1 MPAAPLPRDEARRL
15 ASLRGLNVLD
25 TPPDGA
31 LDAIADA
38 AAHLCRA
45 PIALISL
52 VDEGRQWFKSNIG
65 LPGITEMSR
74 DVAFC
79 AHTILGDD
87 ILEVED
93 AAADPRFAN
102 NILVL
107 GEPYIR
113 GYAGVPL
120 ILSDGSRVG
129 SLCMI
134 DRRPRRLDEW
144 QREVLLK
151 LARAAACALE
161 QRAVLQKQAQAVRR
175 LPESEEFL
183 ERTGQLAGVG
193 GWALE
198 VATNKITWTSETY
211 RIHGLETSYV
221 PTVESAIGFYAP
233 EARPVI
239 EAAIANAGRTGAGW
253 DLELPFIRADGRR
266 IWVRAVGNVTLQ
278 DGMPVRM
285 AGAFQDITE
294 RVERTEALRA
304 AQERVTLA
312 TESAQI
318 GIWEWNLITGEK
330 IWSPLM
336 FQLYGMPPG
345 EVPATVAAWRAR
357 LHAEDRDRATQALVD
372 AIAGRRPYD
381 TEFRVLWD
389 DGSMHYLRG
398 AGTVSFDNAGKP
410 VRMVGATW
418 DVTESRVLAAALATG
433 NELLQVT
440 LQSIGDGVI
449 TTDGAGCVVWMNP
462 VAEQLTGWA
471 ADAAAGRPLQEV
483 FRIFNEETHLPAP
496 NPVDLCLAEGRIVGL
511 ANHTILVSRHGDE
524 YGIED
529 SAAPIRGRGGE
540 MLGVVLVFHDVTT
553 QRRITSE
560 MKHRAT
566 HDALTGLL
574 NRTEFEVRLR
584 YMLHKASAD
593 ERQSAMLFIDLD
605 QFKLV
610 NDTCGHHAGDLLLK
624 EVARVMMDLVRSSDC
639 VARLGGD
646 EFAVLL
652 DRCTVEQAAAVAQ
665 KLCDRM
671 EDFRFTHGGQ
681 RFRLGTSIGLV
692 PVDGR
697 WQDISGI
704 MQAADA
710 CCYAAKEEGRNRVH
724 VWSDRDQ
731 AVTARHG
738 EAQWAG
744 KLAQALDD
752 DLFVL
757 FAQKIH
763 RLHAAPHDAQGV
775 HAEVLLRMVGTDGK
789 LYAPGA
795 FLPAAERFHM
805 ISRIDRWVLDR
816 AIGWMNA
823 LPDPC
828 VIDMLAVN
836 ISGQSIGDAAFQIWV
851 INRLADAGP
860 RICHRLCLEITETA
874 VVTSLTDAARFIE
887 QVRRAGVR
895 VALDDFGAGAS
906 SFGYLKSLQ
915 VDYLKIDGQFVS
927 NLISDALD
935 EAAVRS
941 FVDVA
946 GVIGL
951 RTIAEFVDSEPL
963 IAKLKTMGVNYA
975 QGYLMHR
982 PVPIDE
988 LFEQVG

>member
-183 ERTGQLAGVG
+183 ERTGRLAGVG

>member
-1 MPAAPLPRDEARRL
+1 
-15 ASLRGLNVLD
+15 
-25 TPPDGA
+25 
-31 LDAIADA
+31 
-38 AAHLCRA
+38 
-45 PIALISL
+45 
-52 VDEGRQWFKSNIG
+52 
-65 LPGITEMSR
+65 
-74 DVAFC
+74 
-79 AHTILGDD
+79 
-87 ILEVED
+87 
-93 AAADPRFAN
+93 
-102 NILVL
+102 
-107 GEPYIR
+107 
-113 GYAGVPL
+113 
-120 ILSDGSRVG
+120 
-129 SLCMI
+129 
-134 DRRPRRLDEW
+134 
-144 QREVLLK
+144 
-151 LARAAACALE
+151 
-161 QRAVLQKQAQAVRR
+161 
-175 LPESEEFL
+175 
-183 ERTGQLAGVG
+183 
-193 GWALE
+193 
-198 VATNKITWTSETY
+198 
-211 RIHGLETSYV
+211 
-221 PTVESAIGFYAP
+221 
-233 EARPVI
+233 
-239 EAAIANAGRTGAGW
+239 
-253 DLELPFIRADGRR
+253 
-266 IWVRAVGNVTLQ
+266 
-278 DGMPVRM
+278 
-285 AGAFQDITE
+285 
-294 RVERTEALRA
+294 
-304 AQERVTLA
+304 
-312 TESAQI
+312 
-318 GIWEWNLITGEK
+318 
-330 IWSPLM
+330 
-336 FQLYGMPPG
+336 
-345 EVPATVAAWRAR
+345 
-357 LHAEDRDRATQALVD
+357 
-372 AIAGRRPYD
+372 
-381 TEFRVLWD
+381 
-389 DGSMHYLRG
+389 
-398 AGTVSFDNAGKP
+398 
-410 VRMVGATW
+410 
-418 DVTESRVLAAALATG
+418 
-433 NELLQVT
+433 
-440 LQSIGDGVI
+440 
-449 TTDGAGCVVWMNP
+449 
-462 VAEQLTGWA
+462 
-471 ADAAAGRPLQEV
+471 
-483 FRIFNEETHLPAP
+483 
-496 NPVDLCLAEGRIVGL
+496 
-511 ANHTILVSRHGDE
+511 
-524 YGIED
+524 
-529 SAAPIRGRGGE
+529 
-540 MLGVVLVFHDVTT
+540 
-553 QRRITSE
+553 
-560 MKHRAT
+560 
-566 HDALTGLL
+566 
-574 NRTEFEVRLR
+574 
-584 YMLHKASAD
+584 
-593 ERQSAMLFIDLD
+593 
-605 QFKLV
+605 
-610 NDTCGHHAGDLLLK
+610 
-624 EVARVMMDLVRSSDC
+624 

-951 RTIAEFVDSEPL
+951 RTIAEFVACEERL
-963 IAKLKTMGVNYA
+963 T
-975 QGYLMHR
+975 H
-982 PVPIDE
+982 
-988 LFEQVG
+988 

>member
-1 MPAAPLPRDEARRL
+1 
-15 ASLRGLNVLD
+15 
-25 TPPDGA
+25 
-31 LDAIADA
+31 
-38 AAHLCRA
+38 
-45 PIALISL
+45 
-52 VDEGRQWFKSNIG
+52 
-65 LPGITEMSR
+65 
-74 DVAFC
+74 
-79 AHTILGDD
+79 
-87 ILEVED
+87 
-93 AAADPRFAN
+93 
-102 NILVL
+102 
-107 GEPYIR
+107 
-113 GYAGVPL
+113 
-120 ILSDGSRVG
+120 
-129 SLCMI
+129 
-134 DRRPRRLDEW
+134 
-144 QREVLLK
+144 
-151 LARAAACALE
+151 
-161 QRAVLQKQAQAVRR
+161 
-175 LPESEEFL
+175 
-183 ERTGQLAGVG
+183 
-193 GWALE
+193 
-198 VATNKITWTSETY
+198 
-211 RIHGLETSYV
+211 
-221 PTVESAIGFYAP
+221 
-233 EARPVI
+233 
-239 EAAIANAGRTGAGW
+239 
-253 DLELPFIRADGRR
+253 
-266 IWVRAVGNVTLQ
+266 
-278 DGMPVRM
+278 
-285 AGAFQDITE
+285 
-294 RVERTEALRA
+294 
-304 AQERVTLA
+304 
-312 TESAQI
+312 
-318 GIWEWNLITGEK
+318 
-330 IWSPLM
+330 
-336 FQLYGMPPG
+336 
-345 EVPATVAAWRAR
+345 
-357 LHAEDRDRATQALVD
+357 
-372 AIAGRRPYD
+372 
-381 TEFRVLWD
+381 
-389 DGSMHYLRG
+389 
-398 AGTVSFDNAGKP
+398 
-410 VRMVGATW
+410 
-418 DVTESRVLAAALATG
+418 
-433 NELLQVT
+433 
-440 LQSIGDGVI
+440 
-449 TTDGAGCVVWMNP
+449 
-462 VAEQLTGWA
+462 
-471 ADAAAGRPLQEV
+471 
-483 FRIFNEETHLPAP
+483 
-496 NPVDLCLAEGRIVGL
+496 
-511 ANHTILVSRHGDE
+511 
-524 YGIED
+524 
-529 SAAPIRGRGGE
+529 
-540 MLGVVLVFHDVTT
+540 
-553 QRRITSE
+553 
-560 MKHRAT
+560 
-566 HDALTGLL
+566 
-574 NRTEFEVRLR
+574 
-584 YMLHKASAD
+584 
-593 ERQSAMLFIDLD
+593 
-605 QFKLV
+605 
-610 NDTCGHHAGDLLLK
+610 
-624 EVARVMMDLVRSSDC
+624 
-639 VARLGGD
+639 
-646 EFAVLL
+646 
-652 DRCTVEQAAAVAQ
+652 
-665 KLCDRM
+665 M

>member
-134 DRRPRRLDEW
+134 DRRPRRLDER

-624 EVARVMMDLVRSSDC
+624 EVARVMVDLVRSSDC

-988 LFEQVG
+988 LLEQVG

>member
-120 ILSDGSRVG
+120 ILPDGSRVG